1 MKKLLALVLCVMM
14 FVSVLSTAAFAD
26 AEQPFPATTATAKW
40 MDLSVANK
48 AISNSKKNIE
58 YIYGT
63 LAADNAVFG
72 TVKAMDSVVTD
83 LVKGLFADL
92 EDGYS
97 VKVPGGKNVYS
108 QSLLEKN
115 AKRVL
120 RNALGGEVASYM
132 YDHLGN
138 YASVSTHIELAGGNK
153 LTSTGVGNVNGFV
166 FYVTDTGDIYAVKS
180 GVPYIVDTT
189 GVPAGYTTA
198 QTLAWLQDAGAGRFT
213 EINPVNYTVVQDYQ
227 YDPIKYANA
236 FATAVT
242 KALSS
247 EKGAANISAYAYALM
262 QAKIQKDVND
272 KMDDLATAIADWE
285 DGTRILGQYG
295 FADFDVFGNISV
307 DPYAFIDP
315 NNLPKASFTMPGLF
329 TDDGSVYFLA
339 D

>member
-97 VKVPGGKNVYS
+97 VKVAGGKNVYS

-115 AKRVL
+115 AKRIL

-138 YASVSTHIELAGGNK
+138 YASVSTHIELGGGNK
-153 LTSTGVGNVNGFV
+153 LTSTGVGNINGFT
-166 FYVTDTGDIYAVKS
+166 FYLSDTGDIYAVKS
-180 GVPYIVDTT
+180 GVPYIVDMT
-189 GVPAGYTTA
+189 GIAGTQA
-198 QTLAWLQDAGAGRFT
+198 EMLEQLQYAGAGRFT

-262 QAKIQKDVND
+262 QTKVAKDVND

-295 FADFDVFGNISV
+295 FADFDALGYISV

-315 NNLPKASFTMPGLF
+315 TNLPKASFAMPGLLV
-329 TDDGSVYFLA
+329 DDGTVYFIA

>member
-26 AEQPFPATTATAKW
+26 AEQPFPTTTATAKW
-40 MDLSVANK
+40 MDLNVANK
-48 AISNSKKNIE
+48 AISNTKKNIE
-58 YIYGT
+58 YIYGS

-132 YDHLGN
+132 YDHLGS
-138 YASVSTHIELAGGNK
+138 YADVSTHIELAGGNK
-153 LTSTGVGNVNGFV
+153 LTSTGVGNVNGYT
-166 FYVTDTGDIYAVKS
+166 FYTTASGDIYAVKS
-180 GVPYIVDTT
+180 GVPYIVNMDGVT
-189 GVPAGYTTA
+189 GTTA
-198 QTLAWLQDAGAGRFT
+198 EKLAQLQTAGPGRFT
-213 EINPVNYTVVQDYQ
+213 EISAANYTLVQDYQ

-262 QAKIQKDVND
+262 QAKIAKDVND
-272 KMDDLATAIADWE
+272 KMDDLADEIAKWE

-315 NNLPKASFTMPGLF
+315 TNLPKASFNMPGLLA
-329 TDDGSVYFLA
+329 DDGTVYFLA